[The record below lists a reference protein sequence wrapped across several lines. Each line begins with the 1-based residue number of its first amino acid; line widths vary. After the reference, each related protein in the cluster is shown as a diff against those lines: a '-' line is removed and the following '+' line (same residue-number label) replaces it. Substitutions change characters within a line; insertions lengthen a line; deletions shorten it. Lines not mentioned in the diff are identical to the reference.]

1 LKAEVINP
9 FLIAA
14 REILEMES
22 GLTGTRGELS
32 LAASKWTTQEITVII
47 NIIGAVKGTFLIGMS
62 IKTAMKLVGLML
74 DEKTETFDK
83 IVISGIAE
91 MGNIIAGRALAK
103 LESIGYLADITP
115 PMLLYGERA
124 SISTLNRKRILIPL
138 KTDIGLIE
146 LSMAIEK

>member
-1 LKAEVINP
+1 MKAEVINP